1 MNPSFLWQ
9 LIPYASR
16 IAKAAETIQKLEA
29 DPDVQDA
36 LKLADEIGTLLAK
49 AQQPLQTG

>member
-36 LKLADEIGTLLAK
+36 LKLVEELGALIAK
-49 AQQPLQTG
+49 SQAPAQHG

>member
-36 LKLADEIGTLLAK
+36 IKLAEELGALIAK
-49 AQQPLQTG
+49 ASQPQQSG